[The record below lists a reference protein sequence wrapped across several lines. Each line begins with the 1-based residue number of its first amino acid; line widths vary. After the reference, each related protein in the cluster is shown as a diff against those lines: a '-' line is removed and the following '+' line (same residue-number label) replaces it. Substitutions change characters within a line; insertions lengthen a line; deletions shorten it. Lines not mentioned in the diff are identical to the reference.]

1 MTITKA
7 DLVQQIYNKHEK
19 LTKGQATEAVEAF
32 LRISKDTLIGGS
44 DLLLSGFGKFNV
56 KEKNSRKG
64 RNPQTGEDLILEGRR
79 VVTFSPSGIL
89 RTKVNET
96 K

>member
-32 LRISKDTLIGGS
+32 LRISTAWEYQVS
-44 DLLLSGFGKFNV
+44 QVS
-56 KEKNSRKG
+56 
-64 RNPQTGEDLILEGRR
+64 
-79 VVTFSPSGIL
+79 
-89 RTKVNET
+89 
-96 K
+96 